1 MQTEEILM
9 QKRIPRNL
17 KVKTSRHPL
26 HFDKYAAVGN
36 RFVKDV
42 AEELNVSRNS
52 AARIMKAVLHAVR
65 DRLPPDDAIQFAQ
78 GLPMA
83 LKAVF
88 IDQYDPSRTPVVIR
102 RAHDFLDYIF
112 YKDEFSAN
120 VDFPDQDSVED
131 ALRGVFNVL
140 ECYMDPAQIEH
151 IKHMMGQEIVELI
164 EGREYHAQL
173 KGEL

>member
-17 KVKTSRHPL
+17 KVKTARHPL
-26 HFDKYAAVGN
+26 NFDKFATIGN
-36 RFVKDV
+36 RFINDV

-52 AARIMKAVLHAVR
+52 AARITKAVLHAVR

-88 IDQYDPSRTPVVIR
+88 IDQYDLSDAPVVIR
-102 RAHDFLDYIF
+102 HAHDFLDYIF
-112 YKDEFSAN
+112 YKNEFSAN
-120 VDFPDQDSVED
+120 VDFPEEDSVED
-131 ALRGVFNVL
+131 ALRGVFRVL
-140 ECYMDPAQIEH
+140 ECYMEPAQIGH
-151 IKHMMGQEIVELI
+151 IKHMMGKELVELI

-173 KGEL
+173 RGN